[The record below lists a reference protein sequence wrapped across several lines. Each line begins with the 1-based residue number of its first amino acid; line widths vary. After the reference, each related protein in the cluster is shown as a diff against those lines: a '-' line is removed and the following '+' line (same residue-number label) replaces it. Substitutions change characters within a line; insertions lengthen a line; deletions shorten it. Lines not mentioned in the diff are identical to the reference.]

1 MEFLKIN
8 LTDTTNNTQGD
19 GWYISHRENGSQF
32 SSIKCKVGEQEVY
45 VPASRLLI
53 DAIDS
58 GKVDSADGIGVVP
71 LCNKSLVDVKNPK
84 FKNKAFALYIEAEE
98 SQKIGAIKLDGC
110 ASIIA
115 KITEDKSKIALVVVT
130 LKAEFTVRIYQENKK
145 LVIFSRDGITQSVVN
160 HDVPI
165 PETLRI
171 KRLVV
176 MPRKVFITKF
186 KKGEKVIAPDKFVA
200 ISIAQLLSK
209 NSLVIA
215 IPQEVQYDTNLLS
228 ADDIAEASA
237 FISNLTNN
245 KK

>member
-8 LTDTTNNTQGD
+8 LTDATENTQD
-19 GWYISHRENGSQF
+19 EGWLISHRENGSQF

-53 DAIDS
+53 EALDA
-58 GKVDSADGIGVVP
+58 GKIDSADGIGVVP
-71 LCNKSLVDVKNPK
+71 LCNKSIVDVKNPK
-84 FKNKAFALYIEAEE
+84 FKNQAFAFYIEAEE
-98 SQKIGAIKLDGC
+98 AQKICAIKLDNC

-115 KITEDKSKIALVVVT
+115 KVAEDKSKVALVVVT
-130 LKAEFTVRIYQENKK
+130 IKPDYAIRIYQENKK
-145 LVIFSRDGITQSVVN
+145 LVIFNRDGIKQSVVN
-160 HDVPI
+160 HDVPV

-176 MPRKVFITKF
+176 LPKKAFITKF
-186 KKGEKVIAPDKFVA
+186 RKGERIIAPDGFVA
-200 ISIAQLLSK
+200 VSIAQLLSK

-228 ADDIAEASA
+228 VDDVAEAST
-237 FISNLTNN
+237 FISNLGH